1 MTTITANMKLS
12 DALIH
17 TNDPGTVV
25 WSRGFVSS
33 LTLDLCD
40 GETNVLN
47 QTSCINTTQKTC
59 TVAVAR
65 F

>member
-25 WSRGFVSS
+25 
-33 LTLDLCD
+33 
-40 GETNVLN
+40 
-47 QTSCINTTQKTC
+47 
-59 TVAVAR
+59 
-65 F
+65 